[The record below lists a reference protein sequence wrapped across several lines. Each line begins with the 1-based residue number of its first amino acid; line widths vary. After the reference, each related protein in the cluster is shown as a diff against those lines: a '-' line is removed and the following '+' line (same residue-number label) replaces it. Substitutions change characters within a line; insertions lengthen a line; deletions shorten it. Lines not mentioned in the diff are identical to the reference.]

1 MCKRI
6 RRTKANR
13 EHRVPLCGLALE
25 ILDEAR
31 TLVEETSPL
40 VFPNQVGKQ
49 LEEKQLRR
57 MRQTHKIA
65 VAPHGFCSSFRDWAA
80 EETTMTKEK
89 ALKRAD
95 CYIYAYHS
103 TFPLLP
109 ITFQSIEM
117 IPARPPRKRKWYDKG

>member
-40 VFPNQVGKQ
+40 VFPNRVGKQ

-65 VAPHGFCSSFRDWAA
+65 VAPHGFRSSFRDWAA
-80 EETTMTKEK
+80 EETDHPHEVIEA
-89 ALKRAD
+89 ALAHVVQNRVEA
-95 CYIYAYHS
+95 AYRR
-103 TFPLLP
+103 TDLFERRRRLMGDWAAYL
-109 ITFQSIEM
+109 
-117 IPARPPRKRKWYDKG
+117 A